1 MAVPS
6 SSVNMERLND
16 GNVEMDIYVRKWDLL
31 LVLNRTKQTIKQNK
45 ENNVK

>member
-16 GNVEMDIYVRKWDLL
+16 GNVEMDIYVRDLL